1 MQWLGTHLIAE
12 YILPGPLSLSMIL
25 HICIQSPTRLPIFVM
40 RGKRVKCQVLKSRWK
55 RQQTNLKCT
64 NDPVVVSN
72 LHHITFFCICYCM
85 SSFLA
90 GTICM
95 LAFSHTQ
102 LIYTCTHGQLDTWYQ
117 YRGYK
122 VPMLTCI
129 VTIQDTQRTQANPGT
144 WWLSYSRDEWCN
156 SISKVLKSSSVI
168 IGEEKVDAA
177 LSCYPWLCCMDRFHS
192 GARDEN

>member
-117 YRGYK
+117 YREYK

-129 VTIQDTQRTQANPGT
+129 VTIRTHKAPKPTQVHDGFLIPVMNGVTASAKCWFHR
-144 WWLSYSRDEWCN
+144 
-156 SISKVLKSSSVI
+156 
-168 IGEEKVDAA
+168 
-177 LSCYPWLCCMDRFHS
+177 PW
-192 GARDEN
+192 